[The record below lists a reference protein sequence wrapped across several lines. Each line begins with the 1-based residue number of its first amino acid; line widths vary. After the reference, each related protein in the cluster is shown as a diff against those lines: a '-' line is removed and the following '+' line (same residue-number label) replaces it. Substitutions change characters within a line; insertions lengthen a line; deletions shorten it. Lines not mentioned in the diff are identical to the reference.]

1 MLKDINITRKFPL
14 VMISFALISAI
25 ATGIIAYTNTASSMK
40 EAAKNNLIAL
50 LESRKSSLEQ
60 YFGNIEQQV
69 SFHAK
74 SPLVIRSVNDFKRS
88 WDKLDNPKNY
98 LQQHYIYT
106 NPFKPGKK
114 DSLLAAQDNSEYTE
128 FHRQY
133 HQIFSNMIAGSSY
146 YDFFLL
152 DTRGNLLYSVA
163 KELDYATNLLSGEW
177 RDTGIAKLYRS
188 INDHPVDG
196 SIQLA
201 DFDFYGPSQGDP
213 ASFVGAPI
221 FNQQHVYQGVLI
233 LQLPIEPLNDIMQ
246 VTAGMGETGETY
258 LVGTDMLMRSNSRFY
273 QERSILTTLVST
285 PSVHS
290 ALLGKTS
297 FGIIDDYR
305 GITVFS
311 AFSPVSFLGVHWAM
325 LAEMDEAEILKPV
338 LAMSNFLL
346 LTGILIALVISALGY
361 LLASDISRPIVTM
374 TKIMNQLSENDL
386 SANIRVSDRKDEVGK
401 MANAMVVFKR
411 NAIERDE
418 LQRELSH
425 LAIHDA
431 LTGLYT
437 RKFGIEK
444 LRSLL
449 EKAKSHQHK
458 LVLMH
463 LNVDN
468 FKQIN
473 ATYGHSIGDQV
484 LCDIAIKLKAYV
496 RDDDVVARLGGDE
509 FLIILPNVEDLEDS
523 LNIANKILHKVQ
535 PRLPMGESNPKLTMS
550 IGLSVFPDDG
560 TEACA
565 LLRQADR
572 AMYSVKCQGKNRV
585 DYWRSEMEEPSRELV

>member
-1 MLKDINITRKFPL
+1 MLKDINFTRKFPL

-133 HQIFSNMIAGSSY
+133 HPIFSNMIAGSSY